1 MVRLLASTA
10 SVLILVHQLVVPA
23 HTEACK
29 HNCGFQL
36 LLAAGAKQYMWH
48 SYKQTGATLQR
59 VHFIL
64 GGRANRGLFCAACFD
79 CLRKSVH
86 AQRTFERA

>member
-1 MVRLLASTA
+1 MVRLLDSTA
-10 SVLILVHQLVVPA
+10 SVLLLVHQLVAPA
-23 HTEACK
+23 NTDACK

-48 SYKQTGATLQR
+48 SCKQTGATLQP

-64 GGRANRGLFCAACFD
+64 GGRANRGLYCAACFA

-86 AQRTFERA
+86 AQHTFE